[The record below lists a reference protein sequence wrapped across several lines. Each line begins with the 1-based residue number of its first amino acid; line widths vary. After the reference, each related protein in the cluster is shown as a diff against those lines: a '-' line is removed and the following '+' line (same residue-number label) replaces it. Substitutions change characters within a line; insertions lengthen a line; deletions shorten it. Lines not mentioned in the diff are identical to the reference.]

1 MACLLI
7 EEYRIQNTEYRIQNT
22 ELDTVTDNLKNKEL
36 EALISLLDEPNE
48 DIFKAVY
55 DRIFAHGKEAVPVL
69 ESVWENAFDPLIQH
83 RIEDLIHHIQFAN
96 LKKDLNEWSQFG
108 HHDLLQGT
116 LLITK
121 FQYPD
126 LDEEVII
133 KKIGQLSQD
142 VWLELNQNLTGLEK
156 VKVINHILFDI
167 HKLAGNL
174 TNVNSADN
182 FYINT
187 LLDSKKGSPLILGM
201 VYISIAQSL
210 RIPIYGVDLP
220 RHFVLAYTDEI
231 MISPKDIP
239 EGDVLFYINPFNKGA
254 VFTKNEIELFI
265 KQLKLER
272 KDSYFIPCNN
282 KTIIRRMMNE
292 LINIYDQSGNPDK
305 RDEMTELL
313 GMID

>member
-1 MACLLI
+1 MTDKS
-7 EEYRIQNTEYRIQNT
+7 RNT
-22 ELDTVTDNLKNKEL
+22 EL
-36 EALISLLDEPNE
+36 EALISLVDEPDE
-48 DIFKAVY
+48 EIFRTIR
-55 DRIFAHGKEAVPVL
+55 DRIFAHGKEAVPAL
-69 ESVWENAFDPLIQH
+69 EDLWENTFDPLIQH
-83 RIEDLIHHIQFAN
+83 RIEDLIHIIQFEN
-96 LKKDLNEWSQFG
+96 LKKEMNEWSQFG

-116 LLITK
+116 LLVTK

-126 LDEEVII
+126 IDEDAII
-133 KKIGQLSQD
+133 KKIGTFSQD

-167 HKLAGNL
+167 HKLSGNL
-174 TNVNSADN
+174 TNINSADN
-182 FYINT
+182 FYINN
-187 LLDSKKGSPLILGM
+187 LLDTKKGSPLILG
-201 VYISIAQSL
+201 VIYISISQSL

-231 MISPKDIP
+231 LLAQRDIP

-265 KQLKLER
+265 KQLNLER
-272 KDSYFIPCNN
+272 KDSYFVPCDN

-292 LINIYDQSGNPDK
+292 LINIYDQSGNPVK

-313 GMID
+313 GMVE

>member
-1 MACLLI
+1 MGKMT
-7 EEYRIQNTEYRIQNT
+7 EESKDK
-22 ELDTVTDNLKNKEL
+22 ELD
-36 EALISLLDEPNE
+36 ALISLMDEPDE
-48 DIFKAVY
+48 EIFQAIR

-69 ESVWENAFDPLIQH
+69 ENLWENTFDPLIQH
-83 RIEDLIHHIQFAN
+83 RIEDLIHIIQFEN
-96 LKKDLNEWSQFG
+96 LKKELNEWSQFG

-116 LLITK
+116 LLVTR

-126 LDEEVII
+126 LDEDAII
-133 KKIGQLSQD
+133 KKIGTFSQD

-167 HKLAGNL
+167 HKLAGNV
-174 TNVNSADN
+174 TNINSAEN
-182 FYINT
+182 FYINN
-187 LLDSKKGSPLILGM
+187 LLDSKKGSPLILGII
-201 VYISIAQSL
+201 YISIAQSL

-231 MISPKDIP
+231 ILTQRDIP

-272 KDSYFIPCNN
+272 KDTYFIPCDN

-292 LINIYDQSGNPDK
+292 LIFIYDQSGNPGK

-313 GMID
+313 GMVE